1 MEYVTGKLI
10 PTMRQQSTRLF
21 KNTSFH
27 LDQIC
32 CISRIGL
39 AFWNKIYT
47 GKRAIAT
54 QCQCKSSMKL
64 KLL

>member
-39 AFWNKIYT
+39 
-47 GKRAIAT
+47 
-54 QCQCKSSMKL
+54 
-64 KLL
+64 